1 MCNKTDNMWN
11 KKFQLGI
18 IFLIFSISIFGQ
30 ENENNL
36 FDCYD
41 GSQTE
46 MNICSLKEHQHY
58 DSILNVKYKELM
70 NVLNT
75 RIKEY
80 SKFDDD
86 FESKEAESFKN
97 SIIESQRS
105 WIVLRDKNKKIKELM
120 YIGGSMCAM
129 AMNIQLTHDTKKRI
143 EFIDELIES
152 ESR

>member
-1 MCNKTDNMWN
+1 M
-11 KKFQLGI
+11 
-18 IFLIFSISIFGQ
+18 
-30 ENENNL
+30 

-46 MNICSLKEHQHY
+46 MTICSLEEYQYY

-70 NVLNT
+70 NILNA
-75 RIKEY
+75 RIKKY
-80 SKFDDD
+80 SVFDDD
-86 FESKEAESFKN
+86 FEVKEVESFKN

-105 WIVLRDKNKKIKELM
+105 WIVLRDKNEKIKELM
-120 YIGGSMCAM
+120 YLGGSMCAM
-129 AMNIQLTHDTKKRI
+129 AMNMQLTHDTKKRI